1 MEKERFIPEGW
12 REVKIKD
19 ISDVIMGQSP
29 SSIYYNT
36 EGDGLPLI
44 QGNADIDKRKSIIRL
59 YTSKLTK
66 ICERGDLIMS
76 VRAPVGAVAKASYK
90 SCLGRGVCAFTNSN
104 DFLYHYFVYIEDDW
118 GKYSKGSIF
127 ESINSEDL
135 CNFHLILP
143 TSLSEQQQIA
153 SILSA
158 ADSAIE
164 QTENLIEKYKNIKKG
179 LMQDLLN
186 PKEGWKKVKLE
197 EVGEVVTGPF
207 GSALHEKDY
216 TDTGTPIVNPQNIVE
231 GSIIAIEECLVNDET
246 VERLKKYKLETGN
259 IIIARR
265 GEMGRCAIVERHQ
278 EGWLCGTGCF
288 IIKVNSKKINPHF
301 LYLLLSSD
309 KTKQILEN
317 NSIGSTMHNLNQK
330 ILYDLDCV
338 IPDIIEQKQIVTIL
352 STINHQLQTL
362 EASLKKQREQKLG
375 LMDDLLTGRV
385 RVTKLLNN

>member
-12 REVKIKD
+12 REVTVGRIANRIQSGGTPK
-19 ISDVIMGQSP
+19 SDVAEYYEGEIPFTSVEDLTSCNKYLYKTKKHISEKGLNNSTAWVVP
-29 SSIYYNT
+29 INSLLYSIYATLGVARINKIEVTTNQAILNIIPNNNEIDIEFLFYYMEFSKSRMLTYSAQTTQNN
-36 EGDGLPLI
+36 L
-44 QGNADIDKRKSIIRL
+44 NATIVTNFNL
-59 YTSKLTK
+59 Y
-66 ICERGDLIMS
+66 I
-76 VRAPVGAVAKASYK
+76 
-90 SCLGRGVCAFTNSN
+90 
-104 DFLYHYFVYIEDDW
+104 
-118 GKYSKGSIF
+118 
-127 ESINSEDL
+127 
-135 CNFHLILP
+135 P
-143 TSLSEQQQIA
+143 TSLSEQQQIV

-330 ILYDLDCV
+330 R
-338 IPDIIEQKQIVTIL
+338 
-352 STINHQLQTL
+352 
-362 EASLKKQREQKLG
+362 LKSNK
-375 LMDDLLTGRV
+375 
-385 RVTKLLNN
+385 